1 MTAVYVEPV
10 IYHSEIVNLHDAILL
25 FSVALVAGALNSV
38 AGGGSFLSFPAL
50 VLTGVPPIQANATNT
65 AALWPGTLAS
75 AGAYREDF
83 RSEDRKV
90 ILPLM
95 LTGMTGAVLGATVLL
110 HTPQAT
116 FLRLIPYLLGGA
128 TLLFAASGR
137 IVHWIRERS
146 SHMRN
151 RTKLAVAGAAVI
163 QLCIAVYIGFFG
175 AGAGILMLAMLAI
188 MGVESIHTMNAY
200 KTVLASLCNG
210 IALVPFFIAH
220 AIFWRQALLM
230 LVAAAI
236 GGYFGAFYARKMDP
250 VHVRWM
256 VIGIGA
262 SMSLY
267 FFWKQGF

>member
-1 MTAVYVEPV
+1 MTP
-10 IYHSEIVNLHDAILL
+10 HDAILL
-25 FSVALVAGALNSV
+25 FSVALLAGGLNSV
-38 AGGGSFLSFPAL
+38 AGGGSFLSFPTL

-90 ILPLM
+90 IAPLM

-137 IVHWIRERS
+137 ITRWIRERS
-146 SHMRN
+146 AHMRG
-151 RTKLAVAGAAVI
+151 RTKLAVAGAALI

-200 KTVLASLCNG
+200 KTLLASLCNG
-210 IALVPFFIAH
+210 IALVPFFIAR
-220 AIFWRQALLM
+220 AIYWPQAIVM
-230 LVAAAI
+230 LVGAAI
-236 GGYFGAFYARKMDP
+236 GGYFGAYYARRMNP
-250 VHVRWM
+250 AHVRWM
-256 VIGIGA
+256 VIAIGA
-262 SMSLY
+262 GMSIY

>member
-1 MTAVYVEPV
+1 
-10 IYHSEIVNLHDAILL
+10 
-25 FSVALVAGALNSV
+25 
-38 AGGGSFLSFPAL
+38 

-75 AGAYREDF
+75 AGAYLEDLRRED
-83 RSEDRKV
+83 RTV
-90 ILPLM
+90 IVPLM
-95 LTGMTGAVLGATVLL
+95 ITGMTGAVLGATVLL

-128 TLLFAASGR
+128 TLLFAVSGR
-137 IVHWIRERS
+137 ITRWIRRRS
-146 SHMRN
+146 AHMRD
-151 RTKLAVAGAAVI
+151 RTRLAVLGAALI
-163 QLCIAVYIGFFG
+163 QLCIAIYIGFFG

-188 MGVESIHTMNAY
+188 MGIESIHTMNAY
-200 KTVLASLCNG
+200 KTILASLCNG

-220 AIFWRQALLM
+220 AIFWPQALLM

-256 VIGIGA
+256 VITIGA
-262 SMSLY
+262 TMSVY

>member
-1 MTAVYVEPV
+1 M
-10 IYHSEIVNLHDAILL
+10 I
-25 FSVALVAGALNSV
+25 
-38 AGGGSFLSFPAL
+38 
-50 VLTGVPPIQANATNT
+50 
-65 AALWPGTLAS
+65 
-75 AGAYREDF
+75 
-83 RSEDRKV
+83 
-90 ILPLM
+90 
-95 LTGMTGAVLGATVLL
+95 TGMTGAVLGATVLL

-137 IVHWIRERS
+137 ITHWIRQRS
-146 SHMRN
+146 AHMRN
-151 RTKLAVAGAAVI
+151 RTKLAVAGAALI

-188 MGVESIHTMNAY
+188 MGIESIHTMNAY

-210 IALVPFFIAH
+210 IALVPFFLAH

-236 GGYFGAFYARKMDP
+236 GGYFGAFYARKMNP

-256 VIGIGA
+256 VIAIGA
-262 SMSLY
+262 SMSVY